1 LPTQPGLAEDVSSG
15 RGNLDKLRFSR
26 FFIRKLY
33 NLLLS
38 SPVMKKYITC
48 TLFTLS
54 ITYILYAQG
63 NARSEIYQIST
74 PFTYANDIS
83 LNGKNFYFD
92 SSWVKAKLLVANNKI
107 ISSDS
112 FLFNFDKI
120 DHRLLI
126 TTDFKRIFE
135 IDRREFKA
143 ILFYWHDSAY
153 IFKHIN
159 FINDKDL
166 FEVIISDDTKYSLY
180 KVTRTKLV
188 KGHYGGSSSSATNDR
203 SSDVYI
209 NEPEYYIF
217 FPNRE
222 YRTIH
227 FLKRASIERIFKLN
241 PDSDVVS
248 DFLRTAGDKGL
259 YGENELKQLILYLN
273 KQVL

>member
-1 LPTQPGLAEDVSSG
+1 
-15 RGNLDKLRFSR
+15 
-26 FFIRKLY
+26 
-33 NLLLS
+33 
-38 SPVMKKYITC
+38 MKKYITC
-48 TLFTLS
+48 TLLSLS
-54 ITYILYAQG
+54 ISYILYAQEKL
-63 NARSEIYQIST
+63 SPEISQIST
-74 PFTYANDIS
+74 PYPYANDLT

-92 SSWVKAKLLVANNKI
+92 SSWVKARILASDNSI
-107 ISSDS
+107 ISNDAC
-112 FLFNFDKI
+112 FFNYDKI
-120 DHRLLI
+120 DHRLLT
-126 TTDFKRIFE
+126 TTDFKKIFE

-166 FEVIISDDTKYSLY
+166 FEVIINDNARYSLY

-188 KGHYGGSSSSATNDR
+188 KAHYGGSSFSAVNDKL
-203 SSDVYI
+203 SDVYM

-227 FLKRASIERIFKLN
+227 LLKRAAIERLFKLH
-241 PDSDVVS
+241 PDSDVVNEY
-248 DFLRTAGDKGL
+248 LRMAGNKHV

-273 KQVL
+273 NKEL

>member
-1 LPTQPGLAEDVSSG
+1 
-15 RGNLDKLRFSR
+15 
-26 FFIRKLY
+26 
-33 NLLLS
+33 
-38 SPVMKKYITC
+38 MKKSITC
-48 TLFTLS
+48 TLLCLCIS
-54 ITYILYAQG
+54 YILYAQ
-63 NARSEIYQIST
+63 AKVSPEIYQIST
-74 PFTYANDIS
+74 PFPYANDIS
-83 LNGKNFYFD
+83 FNGKNFYFD
-92 SSWVKAKLLVANNKI
+92 SSWVKAKILAANNTI
-107 ISSDS
+107 INSDS

-126 TTDFKRIFE
+126 TKDFKKVFE

-166 FEVIISDDTKYSLY
+166 FEVIIGDNGKYSLY

-188 KGHYGGSSSSATNDR
+188 KGHYGGASYSATNDR
-203 SSDVYI
+203 TSDVYM

-227 FLKRASIERIFKLN
+227 LLKKAAIERLFKLN
-241 PDSDVVS
+241 PDSDMVNEYLHMS
-248 DFLRTAGDKGL
+248 GNKQL
-259 YGENELKQLILYLN
+259 YAENEFKQLILYLN
-273 KQVL
+273 RTDL

>member
-1 LPTQPGLAEDVSSG
+1 
-15 RGNLDKLRFSR
+15 
-26 FFIRKLY
+26 
-33 NLLLS
+33 
-38 SPVMKKYITC
+38 MKKYITC
-48 TLFTLS
+48 TLLCFCIS
-54 ITYILYAQG
+54 YILYAQAKL
-63 NARSEIYQIST
+63 NSEIYQIST
-74 PFTYANDIS
+74 PYPYANDIS

-92 SSWVKAKLLVANNKI
+92 SSWVKARILSANNTI
-107 ISSDS
+107 INSDS

-126 TTDFKRIFE
+126 TKDFKKIFE

-166 FEVIISDDTKYSLY
+166 FEVIISDNSKYSLY
-180 KVTRTKLV
+180 KVTRTKIV
-188 KGHYGGSSSSATNDR
+188 KAHYGGSSFSAASDKA
-203 SSDVYI
+203 SDVYM

-227 FLKRASIERIFKLN
+227 LLKKAAIERLFKLN
-241 PDSDVVS
+241 PDSDIVNEY
-248 DFLRTAGDKGL
+248 LHMAGNKEL
-259 YGENELKQLILYLN
+259 YGENEFKQLILYLN
-273 KQVL
+273 RAVL